1 MRTGATTYSL
11 LVLAF
16 IGFGRLV
23 GEAGT
28 APLFFQAPASVDEP
42 YIQVTR
48 VTVEFSSIQMRR
60 QPRRATVVVQVMLRG
75 QAPANSEANVQVGT
89 YSTTP
94 PGINVE
100 YENPTRTVP
109 LKKDIT
115 VVEFT
120 VEAGSQTASGRVVVA
135 ASIGGATKGIKI
147 HGPESPEDWHAEL
160 VTQVP

>member
-16 IGFGRLV
+16 IGCWRLV

-28 APLFFQAPASVDEP
+28 APLLFQAPAPVDEP

-48 VTVEFSSIQMRR
+48 VTVEPSTIHKTD

-147 HGPESPEDWHAEL
+147 HDPVSPEDWHAEL

>member
-28 APLFFQAPASVDEP
+28 APLFFQAPAPVDEP

-48 VTVEFSSIQMRR
+48 VTVEPSTIHKTD

-75 QAPANSEANVQVGT
+75 QAPTRRPTCKSGHTLLPHLVSMWN
-89 YSTTP
+89 
-94 PGINVE
+94 
-100 YENPTRTVP
+100 TRTQP
-109 LKKDIT
+109 EL
-115 VVEFT
+115 FL
-120 VEAGSQTASGRVVVA
+120 SR
-135 ASIGGATKGIKI
+135 KI
-147 HGPESPEDWHAEL
+147 
-160 VTQVP
+160 